1 MDTLTIP
8 SLSAELTLSQE
19 PTPSSPPK
27 IGRGQLK
34 KLSKKD
40 LKEVI
45 KRFPKH
51 KRIKLTGK
59 SKKDLVDHCCASCAL
74 D

>member
-1 MDTLTIP
+1 MISIP
-8 SLSAELTLSQE
+8 DKSAELSQE
-19 PTPSSPPK
+19 LSSVEPAPK

-40 LKEVI
+40 LKDVI